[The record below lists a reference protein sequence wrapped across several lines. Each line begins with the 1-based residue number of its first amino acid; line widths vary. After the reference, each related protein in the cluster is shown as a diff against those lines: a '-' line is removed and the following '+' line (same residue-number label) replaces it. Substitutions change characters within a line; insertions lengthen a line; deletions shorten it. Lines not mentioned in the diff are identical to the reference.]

1 MITPL
6 NHDPG
11 PLLFTVHSFSAF
23 HFFSCDV
30 RFLSASI
37 DFIYF
42 LTLFIQVLVSLSLP
56 LSLSFRLSGSLL
68 CQSSSLSQTPG
79 TTLPPLFLSFHHSP
93 GLLSLSLCLSVSLC
107 LSLSNSSTLCP
118 CVSCLIRTART
129 KTKGGGKAGESRPHP
144 VCVTAMF
151 WSALYYT
158 VVQSAPRHR
167 KVESPGCQVS
177 L

>member
-93 GLLSLSLCLSVSLC
+93 GLLSLSLCLSVSLSLTHQLC
-107 LSLSNSSTLCP
+107 APVYPVLSGQQGQ
-118 CVSCLIRTART
+118 
-129 KTKGGGKAGESRPHP
+129 KQKGGGKGRGKQATSC
-144 VCVTAMF
+144 VCDSNV
-151 WSALYYT
+151 LVRT
-158 VVQSAPRHR
+158 VLHSGT
-167 KVESPGCQVS
+167 ECSPTQEG
-177 L
+177 

>member
-93 GLLSLSLCLSVSLC
+93 GLLSLSLCLS
-107 LSLSNSSTLCP
+107 LSNSSTLCP

-129 KTKGGGKAGESRPHP
+129 KTKGGGERQGKAGHIL
-144 VCVTAMF
+144 CV
-151 WSALYYT
+151 
-158 VVQSAPRHR
+158 
-167 KVESPGCQVS
+167 
-177 L
+177 